1 MARWGQR
8 FLVLCT
14 AWLITGL
21 CFGSAF
27 ARSLQSGQE
36 LFILRVIAPT
46 PAAIARLTDGR
57 YDLLEARQ
65 GDALFVLG
73 DQTVLRSLRAEG
85 FEVSVYARLP
95 ERRESLAPFTYF
107 GGYRT
112 VAEHYAHLDAV
123 AAMHPEL
130 ATVVDYGD
138 SWRKVNNRP
147 NGHDLLAICITKRR
161 PNDCQLTP
169 NTDKPRLLLIAAIH
183 ARELSTSEMAWRWI
197 DELVNHYGQHPDI
210 TWLLD
215 YHEMWVIPVANP
227 DGRHL
232 VEQGGSAPY
241 LQRKNMNDS
250 AGTCL
255 SPGDPNYI
263 YSQPGVDLN
272 RNASFKWAGAGSS
285 NVPCDQTYRGA
296 TAASEPEQSALEV
309 LMAQLFHDARGPLD
323 GDAAPL
329 TTTGAMLTLH
339 SFSDLILLPWGWTNC
354 VGGPCPP
361 SQRAPNDAGLRAF
374 AFRMSHYNGYAVGQA
389 SELLY
394 PASGTTDDW
403 AYGALGVPSFTFE
416 IGPVNGTCGF
426 FTPAYNCQDDLFWPL
441 NRPAFLYAAKV
452 ARRPYQLVHGPTTFT
467 VTLSSPAVLSGQPVT
482 LTALIRDDAYGSAAN
497 SVGRPAT
504 YSIVAAE
511 AYVRLPD
518 WAGGTAIPMAAQ
530 DGAFDSP
537 AETATAVINTSGLSA
552 GRYLIFVRGQNA
564 AGYWGPVTA
573 QWLTV
578 LGEWYFP
585 VVRR

>member
-8 FLVLCT
+8 FLVLFA
-14 AWLITGL
+14 AWLITSL

-27 ARSLQSGQE
+27 ARSPQSGQD

-46 PAAIARLTDGR
+46 PAAIAQLTDGR

-95 ERRESLAPFTYF
+95 ERRESFAPFTYF

-197 DELVNHYGQHPDI
+197 DELVSQYGQHPDI

-255 SPGDPNYI
+255 PPGHPSYAS
-263 YSQPGVDLN
+263 SQPGVDLN

-285 NVPCDQTYRGA
+285 SAPCNQTYRGA
-296 TAASEPEQSALEV
+296 TGS
-309 LMAQLFHDARGPLD
+309 
-323 GDAAPL
+323 
-329 TTTGAMLTLH
+329 
-339 SFSDLILLPWGWTNC
+339 
-354 VGGPCPP
+354 
-361 SQRAPNDAGLRAF
+361 LRA
-374 AFRMSHYNGYAVGQA
+374 
-389 SELLY
+389 
-394 PASGTTDDW
+394 
-403 AYGALGVPSFTFE
+403 GAE
-416 IGPVNGTCGF
+416 R
-426 FTPAYNCQDDLFWPL
+426 A
-441 NRPAFLYAAKV
+441 
-452 ARRPYQLVHGPTTFT
+452 
-467 VTLSSPAVLSGQPVT
+467 
-482 LTALIRDDAYGSAAN
+482 
-497 SVGRPAT
+497 
-504 YSIVAAE
+504 
-511 AYVRLPD
+511 
-518 WAGGTAIPMAAQ
+518 
-530 DGAFDSP
+530 
-537 AETATAVINTSGLSA
+537 
-552 GRYLIFVRGQNA
+552 
-564 AGYWGPVTA
+564 
-573 QWLTV
+573 
-578 LGEWYFP
+578 
-585 VVRR
+585 

>member
-46 PAAIARLTDGR
+46 PAAIAQLTDGR

-95 ERRESLAPFTYF
+95 ERRESFAPFTYF

-197 DELVNHYGQHPDI
+197 DELVSQYGQHPDI

-285 NVPCDQTYRGA
+285 SAPCNQTYRGA
-296 TAASEPEQSALEV
+296 TAASEPEQSALEA
-309 LMAQLFHDARGPLD
+309 LMAQLFHDTRGPLD
-323 GDAAPL
+323 SDAAPI

-354 VGGPCPP
+354 GGPCPP
-361 SQRAPNDAGLRAF
+361 GQRAPNDAGLRAF

-416 IGPVNGTCGF
+416 IGPIDGTCGF
-426 FTPAYNCQDDLFWPL
+426 FTPAYRCQDDLFWPL

-518 WAGGTAIPMAAQ
+518 WAGGTAIPMTAQ

-537 AETATAVINTSGLSA
+537 VETATAVINTSGLSA